1 MRVNTSPLFELARV
15 LVRFNHIA
23 SAAKLVGQWSLPAQE
38 IPAELLRPNAVGISR
53 AAELLEKLRRV
64 SSQNCALGNRS
75 SRRAKR

>member
-1 MRVNTSPLFELARV
+1 MRLNTSPLFELARV
-15 LVRFNHIA
+15 LVRFNHIV

-38 IPAELLRPNAVGISR
+38 IPAELLRPKSVGISR